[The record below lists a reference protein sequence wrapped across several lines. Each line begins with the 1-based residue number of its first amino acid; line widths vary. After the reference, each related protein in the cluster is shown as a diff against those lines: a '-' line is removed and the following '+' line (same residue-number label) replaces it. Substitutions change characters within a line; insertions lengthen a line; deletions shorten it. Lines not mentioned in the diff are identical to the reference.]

1 MLLLPV
7 EPTLIGPYRVLER
20 IGSGGMAEVFLAR
33 RTGPDGQERDF
44 AIKLLHQELA
54 SDPNLVSMFYDEAAL
69 ASRLRHPGIVQIL
82 EHGQDESGRLF
93 MVLEYV
99 RGHDLRWCL
108 AAAARARYWLPV
120 DFALTVT
127 RDLVAALAFAHDA
140 TDEHGRPLHVVHR
153 DVTHSNVF
161 LSYEGHVK
169 LADFGIARARGREQ
183 RTRTGLVR
191 GKVGY
196 LSPEQV
202 RALPLDGRSDLFGA
216 AVVLW
221 ELLTQRRMFVG
232 ETDFKTMLAVCS
244 GPRRPPSDL
253 RKGLP
258 ANLDALVLTGTET
271 DKDRRF
277 SHGEMMIGAIESV
290 AQQMGLRLGPD
301 RVAAALAEL
310 EGHIGAANL
319 PSRRPSDPTAITRET
334 LGPPMPVTRPVAS
347 IPPPGGRPSLST
359 GALEFVE
366 PWESTR
372 TSTAIAYGLLPP
384 EEARVHAAETPFA
397 NHPIYVRT
405 GLKVSRIT
413 SLDALVHAL
422 DPRNASGE
430 TEVSTDAIDWMPIAE
445 FAPLAELEF
454 ALWTPPRFTRAPAS
468 REKRTISILGGL
480 ALHGGTGIFVVD
492 REGERYTCL
501 LEVGGLVGLLS
512 TRPSQQIL
520 ACLAASGVVPDAS
533 MLGAVLHGIIEGRA
547 PLHDV
552 LSRRFNTDP
561 ELIISFRKTQAIDI
575 LEDVLD
581 LNEADFG
588 FLETTGWPDRGFLAG
603 TALELVA
610 RATHR
615 WAPAEIERALATS
628 RVRQIEI
635 LPEYPLVARMLRLRR
650 DATPVLRQIRPGRT
664 LEQLL
669 AQFPEGSE
677 SHRMAKSLA
686 FIFSET
692 GAIEFR

>member
-1 MLLLPV
+1 MLAPPV
-7 EPTLIGPYRVLER
+7 DPTFIGPYRVLER
-20 IGSGGMAEVFLAR
+20 VGVGGMAEVFRASR
-33 RTGPDGQERDF
+33 VANDGREREV
-44 AIKLLHQELA
+44 AIKVLLPELVR
-54 SDPNLVSMFYDEAAL
+54 DPAMLEMFHDEAQL
-69 ASRLRHPGIVQIL
+69 AARLRHPGIVQL
-82 EHGQDESGRLF
+82 LDAGEDASGRPF
-93 MVLEYV
+93 MALEYV

-120 DFALTVT
+120 DFALTVV
-127 RDLVAALAFAHDA
+127 RDLVLALSFAHDL
-140 TDEHGRPLHVVHR
+140 TDEHGNPLSIVHR

-161 LSYEGHVK
+161 LSHQGHVK

-202 RALPLDGRSDLFGA
+202 RALPLDARSDLFA
-216 AVVLW
+216 AGVVLW

-244 GPRRPPSDL
+244 GPRRPPSEL
-253 RKGLP
+253 RRGLP
-258 ANLDALVLTGTET
+258 PELDALVLTGTEA
-271 DKDRRF
+271 DKAHRF
-277 SHGEMMIGAIESV
+277 PHGAMMVAALESV
-290 AQQMGLRLGPD
+290 AHQMGLRLGPD
-301 RVAAALAEL
+301 RVAHTLAEL
-310 EGHIGAANL
+310 EGLVGPGETEAT
-319 PSRRPSDPTAITRET
+319 RRPSDPTAVTRET
-334 LGPPMPVTRPVAS
+334 DGPPVPATRP
-347 IPPPGGRPSLST
+347 IPSLAAPRPSQGP

-384 EEARVHAAETPFA
+384 EDARTQAAEAPFTS
-397 NHPIYVRT
+397 HPLYVRT
-405 GLKVSRIT
+405 GLKVSRVT
-413 SLDALVHAL
+413 SLDALIHAL
-422 DPRNASGE
+422 DPRHAGEE
-430 TEVSTDAIDWMPIAE
+430 TEVSIDAMDWMSLSE
-445 FAPLAELEF
+445 FAPLAELDF
-454 ALWTPPRFTRAPAS
+454 ALWTPSRFAPAPAS
-468 REKRTISILGGL
+468 RERRTISVLGGL
-480 ALHGGTGIFVVD
+480 ALRGATGVFVVERD
-492 REGERYTCL
+492 GERYTCL

-512 TRPSQQIL
+512 TRPSQQML
-520 ACLAASGVVPDAS
+520 SCLAAAGVVPDPS
-533 MLGAVLHGIIEGRA
+533 MLGAVLHAIVQNRT
-547 PLHDV
+547 PLHEV
-552 LSRRFNTDP
+552 LSRRFNVDP
-561 ELIISFRKTQAIDI
+561 ELVISFRKTQAIDI

-581 LNEADFG
+581 LGAADFG
-588 FLETTGWPDRGFLAG
+588 FEETAGWPDRGFLAG

-615 WAPAEIERALATS
+615 WAPAAIERALAGA
-628 RVRQIEI
+628 RVRTIEL

-650 DATPVLRQIRPGRT
+650 DATPVLKQIRPGRT
-664 LEQLL
+664 LDQLL

>member
-1 MLLLPV
+1 MLGLRV
-7 EPTLIGPYRVLER
+7 EPTFIGAYRVLER
-20 IGSGGMAEVFLAR
+20 IGTGGMAEVFRATRAGPDRREHEVAVKVLLPELAR
-33 RTGPDGQERDF
+33 DPAMLEMFQDE
-44 AIKLLHQELA
+44 ASLA
-54 SDPNLVSMFYDEAAL
+54 SH
-69 ASRLRHPGIVQIL
+69 LRHPGIVQL
-82 EHGQDESGRLF
+82 LDAGTDTSGRPF
-93 MVLEYV
+93 MALEYI
-99 RGHDLRWCL
+99 RGRDLRWCL
-108 AAAARARYWLPV
+108 AAAARARFWLPI
-120 DFALTVT
+120 DFALTVV
-127 RDLVAALAFAHDA
+127 RDLVLALSFAHDL
-140 TDEHGRPLHVVHR
+140 TDEYGNPLHVVHR

-161 LSYEGHVK
+161 LSHHGQVK

-202 RALPLDGRSDLFGA
+202 RALPLDARSDLFAA

-244 GPRRPPSDL
+244 GPRRPPSEL
-253 RKGLP
+253 RRGIP
-258 ANLDALVLTGTET
+258 AELDALVLTGTEP
-271 DKDRRF
+271 DRANRF
-277 SHGEMMIGAIESV
+277 PHGAMMVAAIEGV
-290 AQQMGLRLGPD
+290 AHQMGLRLGPD
-301 RVAAALAEL
+301 RVAHALAQL
-310 EGHIGAANL
+310 EALAGPMEADAA
-319 PSRRPSDPTAITRET
+319 RRPSDPSAVTRET
-334 LGPPMPVTRPVAS
+334 GGPPVPATRPIPSLGPPRPDGA
-347 IPPPGGRPSLST
+347 P

-384 EEARVHAAETPFA
+384 EDARTQAAEAPFPS
-397 NHPIYVRT
+397 HPLYVRA
-405 GLKVSRIT
+405 GLKVSRLT

-422 DPRNASGE
+422 DPRHAPE
-430 TEVSTDAIDWMPIAE
+430 DTEVSVDAMDWMPLAE
-445 FAPLAELEF
+445 FAPLAELDF
-454 ALWTPPRFTRAPAS
+454 ALWTPSRFTPAPAS
-468 REKRTISILGGL
+468 RERRTISVLGGL
-480 ALHGGTGIFVVD
+480 ALRGGTGVFVVERD
-492 REGERYTCL
+492 GERYTCL

-512 TRPSQQIL
+512 TRPSQQML
-520 ACLAASGVVPDAS
+520 ACLAAAGVIPDPAL
-533 MLGAVLHGIIEGRA
+533 LGSVLQAIVESRA
-547 PLHDV
+547 PLHEV
-552 LSRRFNTDP
+552 LSRRFNVDP
-561 ELIISFRKTQAIDI
+561 ELVISFRKTQAIDI

-581 LNEADFG
+581 LSPADFG
-588 FLETTGWPDRGFLAG
+588 FEETEGWPERGFLAG

-615 WAPAEIERALATS
+615 WAPAAIERALAGS
-628 RVRQIEI
+628 RVRTIEI

-650 DATPVLRQIRPGRT
+650 DATPVLKQIRPGRT
-664 LEQLL
+664 LDQLL